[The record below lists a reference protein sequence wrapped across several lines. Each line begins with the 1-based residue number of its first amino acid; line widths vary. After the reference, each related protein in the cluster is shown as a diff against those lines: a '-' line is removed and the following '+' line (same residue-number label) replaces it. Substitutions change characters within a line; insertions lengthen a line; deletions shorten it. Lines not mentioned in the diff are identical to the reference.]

1 MNELP
6 AGRCIPGPI
15 GETDGTGVG
24 RGGPPTGETDGDG
37 NGWGGATCGP
47 PICAAPCVG
56 SAVGWTGL
64 NFSASVAPGM
74 AFITR
79 YS

>member
-6 AGRCIPGPI
+6 GGRDIPGPT
-15 GETDGTGVG
+15 GETGVG
-24 RGGPPTGETDGDG
+24 RGGPPIGETGIDGDG

-47 PICAAPCVG
+47 PNSAAPCVG